1 MKLDIQQ
8 TSALLVKAIFGDPVK
23 KAIESTLT
31 KEVAEVANMHAYI
44 ASTTGL
50 LLNPGADAAAFAGNI
65 WLMYARINDKLGIK
79 FSDNL
84 LKSIGSAVVANI
96 ASTVVIGSASSLLKV
111 VPVPAAKILG
121 HLVTSGASYK
131 ATMLAASIYMHA
143 LTRIVG
149 QSGNNISDAALRNA
163 INAEL
168 RNK

>member
-1 MKLDIQQ
+1 MDIQQ
-8 TSALLVKAIFGDPVK
+8 ISAKLVKARFGDSVSR
-23 KAIESTLT
+23 AIESTLT
-31 KEVAEVANMHAYI
+31 KEVAEVAKKHGKI
-44 ASTTGL
+44 ATASAWIPV
-50 LLNPGADAAAFAGNI
+50 PGADVAAFAGNI
-65 WLMYARINDKLGIK
+65 WVMYARINDKLGIK
-79 FSDNL
+79 LSDNL

-96 ASTVVIGSASSLLKV
+96 TSTLAIEGAASLLKAIPGV
-111 VPVPAAKILG
+111 GTLLG
-121 HLVTSGASYK
+121 GAIMSGASYK